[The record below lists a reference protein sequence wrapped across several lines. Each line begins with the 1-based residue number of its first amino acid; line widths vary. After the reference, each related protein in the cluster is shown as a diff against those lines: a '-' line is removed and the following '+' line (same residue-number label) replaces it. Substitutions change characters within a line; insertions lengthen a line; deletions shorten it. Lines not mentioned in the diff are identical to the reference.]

1 LRLFGSKDEGYIFR
15 DLLSSL
21 HKQIDFYVTF
31 NYIPITKKN
40 WGVVF
45 ETTIPRMDSIA
56 DIHRLQDGEVDYSK
70 RKDVYKYLSLLSK
83 DNCKFINTLSK
94 SAFDIQNKMLS
105 SYPEFSDAIKNKIR
119 IKHPPQRINLFDKKI
134 NNSETLNFIFVG
146 NDFYRKGGAEVILAF
161 DSLISDGVISPR
173 NINLN
178 IVGDINKKTNYVLG
192 GFQDNDDFFEGI
204 EKIIIENDYINHYSR
219 LKNEDL
225 MLLVSHQDVGLLPT
239 WGDTYG
245 YSVLEM
251 QSWLVPVISTSVR
264 ALPEIN
270 LPSNIIDI
278 PTNSF
283 GEIVIVSESHKFQVR
298 ESIVEQLKKKIMSCY
313 NDRTSIIISGKI
325 SVLNLKNKHDPEVYF
340 QTLKNDIESN
350 M

>member
-1 LRLFGSKDEGYIFR
+1 M
-15 DLLSSL
+15 
-21 HKQIDFYVTF
+21 
-31 NYIPITKKN
+31 
-40 WGVVF
+40 F

-204 EKIIIENDYINHYSR
+204 EKIIIE
-219 LKNEDL
+219 
-225 MLLVSHQDVGLLPT
+225 M
-239 WGDTYG
+239 
-245 YSVLEM
+245 
-251 QSWLVPVISTSVR
+251 
-264 ALPEIN
+264 
-270 LPSNIIDI
+270 II
-278 PTNSF
+278 
-283 GEIVIVSESHKFQVR
+283 
-298 ESIVEQLKKKIMSCY
+298 
-313 NDRTSIIISGKI
+313 
-325 SVLNLKNKHDPEVYF
+325 
-340 QTLKNDIESN
+340 
-350 M
+350 